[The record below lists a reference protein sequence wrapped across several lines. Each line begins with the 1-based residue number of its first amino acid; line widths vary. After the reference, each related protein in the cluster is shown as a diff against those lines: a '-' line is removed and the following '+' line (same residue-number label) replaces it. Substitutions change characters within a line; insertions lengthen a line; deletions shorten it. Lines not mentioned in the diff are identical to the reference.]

1 MRNDIIVANC
11 AFGQAVDSAKKGY
24 RIART
29 GWNGKNMWLSY
40 TPGMMVPAEKFWSPA
55 NKKFAE
61 ENGGQL
67 EVLPYLTMKTADN
80 KVVPWLA
87 SQTDVLAEDW
97 IIYARD

>member
-1 MRNDIIVANC
+1 MNDQIAVEDVF
-11 AFGQAVDSAKKGY
+11 FGDAVRAAEKGH
-24 RIART
+24 RIARK
-29 GWNGKNMWLSY
+29 GWNGKGMWLSY

-87 SQTDVLAEDW
+87 SQTDVLASDW
-97 IIYARD
+97 VIYAKD